1 MQLELRSQSSAKCAK
16 QLEDHGEVTKW
27 RADHLA
33 KLPNSQQVTQLLDPD
48 AVQALDDAQSQKWV
62 INVGSVL

>member
-1 MQLELRSQSSAKCAK
+1 MQTQMVSFQ
-16 QLEDHGEVTKW
+16 D
-27 RADHLA
+27 
-33 KLPNSQQVTQLLDPD
+33 SQQVTQLLDPD